1 MAKARGPT
9 QRRYVREKAT
19 IDHLVRMSLRRRRL
33 MRNTLAAAPLL
44 PPACRSRIR
53 FARNGIL
60 ARVAFPL
67 FTGRDDEPF
76 ATSQATAGS
85 RCASKCRRRRRD
97 RHRRLRRSPTRRRSR
112 TTPSSICWTATPARE
127 LRAGSVRVPISSS
140 ISLWNLIGR
149 RRSRGSSTRLR
160 RQSENAPRKYG

>member
-19 IDHLVRMSLRRRRL
+19 IDHLVKDVFEAKASDEEHTGRSP
-33 MRNTLAAAPLL
+33 TTSTGL
-44 PPACRSRIR
+44 PVEDQVRKEWDPRK
-53 FARNGIL
+53 
-60 ARVAFPL
+60 VAFPL